1 MYVCMCVQS
10 CEMWVCCVSKLDSL
24 HCECNGNER
33 SVFLWLWFSITC
45 LRYGRDSTFVLASGL
60 KWLEGPRNSD
70 PVQLLGLWMWALV
83 RVWYCVCVH
92 ACVVYCVFRWQGCT
106 VEWLLSHNSTC
117 QVDMQVESCGVL
129 VLYTFVAVTKCVLL
143 CCVVLCCVV
152 CILYIM
158 YIHMCSVCPSH
169 VQHSHIQST
178 YNITVINLPHTV
190 HANRLQSLHVWLPLL
205 TPFLLLAQ
213 NPASTGTSYPTT
225 SAAAATA
232 AAQGEH
238 LPQPCW
244 VAVTM
249 GWKFYADV
257 ICMHVYRMKHM

>member
-1 MYVCMCVQS
+1 MYVCMYVCMCVQS

-83 RVWYCVCVH
+83 HVWYCVCVH

-106 VEWLLSHNSTC
+106 YS
-117 QVDMQVESCGVL
+117 GVA
-129 VLYTFVAVTKCVLL
+129 AVTHLYMPSRHASGVMWCVGTVHV
-143 CCVVLCCVV
+143 CGSHQVCVVVLCCVV

-158 YIHMCSVCPSH
+158 YVYTHVLCVSVPCTTLAYTK
-169 VQHSHIQST
+169 HIQ
-178 YNITVINLPHTV
+178 YHC
-190 HANRLQSLHVWLPLL
+190 H
-205 TPFLLLAQ
+205 
-213 NPASTGTSYPTT
+213 
-225 SAAAATA
+225 
-232 AAQGEH
+232 
-238 LPQPCW
+238 
-244 VAVTM
+244 
-249 GWKFYADV
+249 
-257 ICMHVYRMKHM
+257 